1 MNQLVLD
8 ILEKL
13 EKLKQRGGNE
23 YWNIEWD
30 TGKFLSQLV
39 TIHKPMVILEIG
51 TSTGFSGLWLAG
63 TADEYGGRLITIES
77 SKKRLPLAKDSF
89 GLSKLENIELIFAH
103 APECFEQFD
112 ESLIVDMMFIDAS
125 KRDYIKFYNKMK
137 PFLSDGAV
145 IIADNVISHSE
156 FVGDYLDL
164 VRKEND
170 SVLLDIDQGLE
181 FTIYKKTTN

>member
-1 MNQLVLD
+1 
-8 ILEKL
+8 
-13 EKLKQRGGNE
+13 
-23 YWNIEWD
+23 
-30 TGKFLSQLV
+30 
-39 TIHKPMVILEIG
+39 
-51 TSTGFSGLWLAG
+51 
-63 TADEYGGRLITIES
+63 
-77 SKKRLPLAKDSF
+77 
-89 GLSKLENIELIFAH
+89 
-103 APECFEQFD
+103 
-112 ESLIVDMMFIDAS
+112 MMFIDAS